1 MVNIMKISSQWFMN
15 VALYLAVSSALGVA
29 SAFADQSG
37 DNVTTASEKP
47 HYTFVIVHGASGGG
61 WDWKM
66 MDRLLTKRGHTVYRP
81 TLTGLGERMH
91 LNSPEIDL
99 TTHVTDIV
107 NVILFEDL
115 HDVVLVGH
123 SYGGM
128 VITGV
133 MNRIP
138 QRISHAVF
146 LDAAVPGD
154 GESAADLWPWII
166 SDSRVVDGIVYFPW
180 LDPTSPVPGD
190 VPQSLGTL
198 TEPVSFN
205 NPEALMLPAT
215 FIAFIASEQTVEA
228 SAAEHSWQNA
238 KARGWSIHT
247 LDSDHNAQRSHP
259 EELAALLEAAPE
271 R

>member
-1 MVNIMKISSQWFMN
+1 MKIIYSWVMT
-15 VALYLAVSSALGVA
+15 AILHVSLLFAFGVA
-29 SAFADQSG
+29 STFADQS
-37 DNVTTASEKP
+37 DSSVTIVASEEP
-47 HYTFVIVHGASGGG
+47 HYTFVIVHGSSGGG

-66 MDRLLTKRGHTVYRP
+66 MDELLTKRGYTVYRP

-115 HDVVLVGH
+115 HEVVLVGH
-123 SYGGM
+123 SYSGM

-133 MNRIP
+133 MDRIP
-138 QRISHAVF
+138 RRISHAVF
-146 LDAAVPGD
+146 LDAAVPND
-154 GESAADLWPWII
+154 GESAADLWPSII
-166 SDSRVVDGIVYFPW
+166 SDSHVVDGIVYFSW
-180 LDPTSPVPGD
+180 LDPTNPVPGD
-190 VPQSLGTL
+190 VPQSLRTL

-205 NPEALMLPAT
+205 NPEAILLPAT
-215 FIAFIASEQTVEA
+215 FIAFIADEQTVEA
-228 SAAEHSWQNA
+228 RAAELSWKNA
-238 KARGWSIHT
+238 KARGWSILT